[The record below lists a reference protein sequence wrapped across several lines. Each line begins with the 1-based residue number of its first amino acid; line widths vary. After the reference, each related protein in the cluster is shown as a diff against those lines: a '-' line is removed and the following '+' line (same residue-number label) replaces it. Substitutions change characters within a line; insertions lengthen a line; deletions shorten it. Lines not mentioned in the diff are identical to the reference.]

1 MIRGTTALWVFLV
14 LAVSVGMFLMKFQVQ
29 NLEDRLA
36 GLNRDIHK
44 THNEIR
50 VLSAEWAY
58 LNDPAR
64 IADLASRLLGL
75 GILDGQAM
83 AQIADLP
90 LQQPEN
96 PAHQG
101 TFSPTLANHSS
112 PEMVPSHTSR
122 SRVPSRTGKP

>member
-44 THNEIR
+44 THNAIR

-90 LQQPEN
+90 LQQPEK
-96 PAHQG
+96 PAHRG

-112 PEMVPSHTSR
+112 PEMAPSHTSR